1 MSGEIT
7 ALLLPLA
14 LMLGAILYTAVGHA
28 GASAYI
34 AIMTLFGLSA
44 GVIKPTA
51 LTLNILV
58 SAYISFR
65 YLRSGFFN
73 RRVAWVVIAGAIPA
87 AFLGGYLQLPAD
99 YYRPLVGVVLL
110 LSAVRLVSIPR
121 TEAYDVATPPP
132 VAVGVGTG
140 AAIGLLSGLTGTGG
154 GIFLSPIL
162 VLRRWTTIQ
171 QASGT
176 AAVFIFAN
184 SVSGLLG
191 NLSAVRALPPDLP
204 LYAVAVLLG
213 ALIGTRLGIR
223 RFDSRGLRLCLA
235 AVLLVAGL
243 KFLFG

>member
-7 ALLLPLA
+7 TLLLPLA

-140 AAIGLLSGLTGTGG
+140 G

>member
-7 ALLLPLA
+7 ALLLPLS

-140 AAIGLLSGLTGTGG
+140 AAIGLLSSPRPENPNPPKIGVFGG
-154 GIFLSPIL
+154 S
-162 VLRRWTTIQ
+162 
-171 QASGT
+171 T
-176 AAVFIFAN
+176 AH
-184 SVSGLLG
+184 
-191 NLSAVRALPPDLP
+191 LPFVHP
-204 LYAVAVLLG
+204 
-213 ALIGTRLGIR
+213 
-223 RFDSRGLRLCLA
+223 
-235 AVLLVAGL
+235 
-243 KFLFG
+243 